1 MSKGLTPIA
10 IAHGLKVLEL
20 PTTLKVEFLITPALV
35 EAVLSSL
42 IAPIDNDP
50 DSCLCIS
57 LDAEWNVVTR
67 TAGVSI
73 IQLAPHSEPDSVFI
87 IPVGLFSLYWVN
99 L

>member
-1 MSKGLTPIA
+1 MTQGLTPIA
-10 IAHGLKVLEL
+10 MAHGLKALEL
-20 PTTLKVEFLITPALV
+20 PQTLKVEFLITPTLV

-42 IAPIDNDP
+42 MAPIDNDP

-57 LDAEWNVVTR
+57 LDAEWNVAR
-67 TAGVSI
+67 TVGVSI

-87 IPVGLFSLYWVN
+87 IPVGLFSLHWAN